1 MFKRI
6 GQCIKQI
13 VHIDFANGAKNISMK
28 KVSALKGSFIY
39 YVRKNFWKTNI
50 PYPLFRTRLCAYQ
63 GVRNVSFSENS
74 ANVIN

>member
-1 MFKRI
+1 MFKRT

-39 YVRKNFWKTNI
+39 YVRKNF
-50 PYPLFRTRLCAYQ
+50 
-63 GVRNVSFSENS
+63 
-74 ANVIN
+74 